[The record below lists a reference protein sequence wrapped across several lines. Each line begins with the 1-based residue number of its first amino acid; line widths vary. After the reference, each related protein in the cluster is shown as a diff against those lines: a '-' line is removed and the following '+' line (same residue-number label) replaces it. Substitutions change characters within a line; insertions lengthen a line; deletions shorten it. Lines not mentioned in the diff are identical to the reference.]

1 MTDHLW
7 VENNQ
12 KKMLGLCAVLTQII
26 NRKFS
31 FQNKFVLMKNK
42 AFHGKTLLNFLYL
55 LI

>member
-12 KKMLGLCAVLTQII
+12 KNHGLCAVLTQII

-31 FQNKFVLMKNK
+31 FQARFNEE
-42 AFHGKTLLNFLYL
+42 
-55 LI
+55 